1 MIDNHTEV
9 VKLMEKMEAAL
20 PIPVYLNN
28 NLSRSLRES
37 HNIKIKPT
45 QTVQIGQIH
54 YMGDEGGIG
63 CSLTSKA
70 LKNSAK
76 EAFIVSLTHLRVQRI
91 HFLYKEIRAYQLRR
105 IKKLAVQN
113 KA

>member
-1 MIDNHTEV
+1 MIDNRVEV
-9 VKLMEKMEAAL
+9 KKLMEKMEAAL
-20 PIPVYLNN
+20 PIPVHLNN

-45 QTVQIGQIH
+45 QVVQIKQIH

-63 CSLTSKA
+63 CSLTSKS
-70 LKNSAK
+70 LEKAK
-76 EAFIVSLTHLRVQRI
+76 QAFIVSLTHLRIKRT
-91 HFLYKEIRAYQLRR
+91 HLLYEEMRAYQLKR
-105 IKKLAVQN
+105 IRKLAAQD